1 MEENVIQIKNG
12 VMININVSVKKHH
25 ICEKDYIWNPVTCS
39 CENGKYLVSIID
51 DNLVMKCDEII
62 EETKTIPTNFYETK
76 STCKTPIFYILLAF
90 LLIAIAL
97 SIAVTTYCYLI
108 NVKKNKNI
116 YYHLTSQIIN

>member
-1 MEENVIQIKNG
+1 M
-12 VMININVSVKKHH
+12 SVKKH

-62 EETKTIPTNFYETK
+62 EETKTIPTNFYEKK
-76 STCKTPIFYILLAF
+76 STCKIPIFYILLAF

-97 SIAVTTYCYLI
+97 SIAVTTYCYLTNI
-108 NVKKNKNI
+108 KKNKNI
-116 YYHLTSQIIN
+116 YYHFTSQIIN